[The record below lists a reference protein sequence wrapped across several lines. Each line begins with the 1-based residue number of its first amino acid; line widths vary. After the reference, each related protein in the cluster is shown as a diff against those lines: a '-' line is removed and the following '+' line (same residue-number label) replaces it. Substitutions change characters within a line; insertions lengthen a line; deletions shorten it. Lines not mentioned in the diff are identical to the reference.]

1 MRHVGY
7 KFSITSDG
15 LKLDDNKADPDFSH
29 QVQLSNTPLE
39 VGDTFTLELDEDN
52 CMFFKKNG
60 PIQTELNFNE
70 ER

>member
-1 MRHVGY
+1 MRYVDY
-7 KFSITSDG
+7 KFSITREG
-15 LKLDDNKADPDFSH
+15 LKLDDKGEPDFSH

-52 CMFFKKNG
+52 CIFFKKNG
-60 PIQTELNFNE
+60 PIQTELNFYE

>member
-1 MRHVGY
+1 MQHVGY
-7 KFSITSDG
+7 KFSITKEG
-15 LKLDDNKADPDFSH
+15 LKLDDKADPDIRD